1 MSDRITAAWILA
13 LLTITG
19 FSVREIR
26 KRRRDR
32 AWAAGAAWQLHVA
45 DVKERLRIRDEEIAL
60 LNGWYE
66 ADSAE
71 DRS

>member
-13 LLTITG
+13 LLTIAG
-19 FSVREIR
+19 FSIREIR

-32 AWAAGAAWQLHVA
+32 AWAAGAAWQLHAQEVRDRLQALEEVA
-45 DVKERLRIRDEEIAL
+45 ELERLFA
-60 LNGWYE
+60 

-71 DRS
+71 ERS

>member
-19 FSVREIR
+19 FSIREIR

-32 AWAAGAAWQLHVA
+32 AWAAGAAWPLHVPTS
-45 DVKERLRIRDEEIAL
+45 R
-60 LNGWYE
+60 NG
-66 ADSAE
+66 SASAT
-71 DRS
+71 RR